1 MENLSKI
8 HQEAPEPAA
17 VRTLVVSDDTL
28 LGSTLVR
35 GLRRGG
41 QEAESCGPGEA
52 RARCQGQF
60 FHVVLLDVKDLSFA
74 LGFLG
79 ELRNASEAP
88 AVLVVVN
95 NTGTHRIVEL
105 MRKGAYDVL
114 VRPLDLSEVQARVER
129 ILETGTMKRRFA
141 ALTRA
146 QEAPSLVAESPA
158 MREVLRMVERVARTP
173 RSSVLILGESGV
185 GKEKVAEAI
194 HQHSQRKDQP
204 FVQVNMAALPDT
216 MVEAE
221 LFGHARGA
229 FTGATK
235 PRAGLLASAEG
246 GTLLMDELA
255 ELRIELQPKLL
266 RVLEERR
273 YFPVGS
279 DQERRIDVRLIAAT
293 NRNPEEA
300 IQKGLLREDLYYR
313 LSTVTI
319 EIPPLRERTEDI
331 LPLARR
337 FLQSYAL
344 EFGRGHLH
352 LSEEASE
359 RLLEHEW
366 RGNVRELRNV
376 MERVAMLAEDEEIQ
390 VEELGLFP
398 PERKSIPR
406 LREVRL
412 QEAVDETERTRL
424 AQALQ
429 EASGDVVRAARM
441 LGISRSTL
449 YSKRKRFGL

>member
-1 MENLSKI
+1 MNRLTGTHANNSGAM
-8 HQEAPEPAA
+8 QA
-17 VRTLVVSDDTL
+17 RTLVVSDDLL

-35 GLRRGG
+35 GLRRSG
-41 QEAESCGPGEA
+41 QDAESCDPGEA
-52 RARCQGQF
+52 RGRYQSQWF
-60 FHVVLLDVKDLSFA
+60 DVVLLDVKDLA
-74 LGFLG
+74 LALVFLG
-79 ELRNASEAP
+79 ELRVMAEAP
-88 AVLVVVN
+88 AVLVVVSQV
-95 NTGTHRIVEL
+95 GPHGIVEL
-105 MRKGAYDVL
+105 MRKGAHDVL

-129 ILETGTMKRRFA
+129 IVETGTMKRRLA
-141 ALTRA
+141 ALTR
-146 QEAPSLVAESPA
+146 EKKAPSLVAESPA
-158 MREVLRMVERVARTP
+158 MKEVLRLVERVARTP
-173 RSSVLILGESGV
+173 RSSVLLLGESGV

-194 HQHSQRKDQP
+194 HLQSQRRAQP

-229 FTGATK
+229 FTGAAK

-279 DQERRIDVRLIAAT
+279 DQERRIDVRLLAAT

-300 IQKGLLREDLYYR
+300 IQKGWLREDLYYR

-337 FLQSYAL
+337 FLESYAL
-344 EFGRGHLH
+344 EFGRGQLQ
-352 LSEEASE
+352 LSEEACE
-359 RLLEHEW
+359 RLLEHRW

-376 MERVAMLAEDEEIQ
+376 MERVAMLAEEGEIQ
-390 VEELGLFP
+390 AEELGLSRS
-398 PERKSIPR
+398 EQKSRPQ

-412 QEAVDETERTRL
+412 QEAMDETERARL
-424 AQALQ
+424 ALALQ
-429 EASGDVVRAARM
+429 EASGDVVRAARL